1 MWACIYSD
9 KNACPQNGNLDTIL
23 QHVLDNKV
31 NCPDYTACVQQN
43 QDHYGLI
50 PFIFTALILHMWKKR
65 S

>member
-9 KNACPQNGNLDTIL
+9 KNVCPQNGNLDTIL

-43 QDHYGLI
+43 Q
-50 PFIFTALILHMWKKR
+50 
-65 S
+65 